1 MGDLMGQPL
10 NISRRSA
17 QARGQSR
24 ASQRR
29 SATAV
34 VAASLTLAAL
44 LSGCASIREVMG
56 FKEQLELVKQ
66 YGRIDGK
73 VQTEHDNAGPLV
85 VVLIRETPE
94 GPEAYVAA
102 DTYVRIRPGSYAFPI
117 AAGTYKVGAY
127 EDRNRNGKYDPD
139 ESVAVGLRCK
149 QAGVRPSMGS
159 AADGFYPFSRTVEL
173 SLLLPA

>member
-10 NISRRSA
+10 NISRRPA
-17 QARGQSR
+17 QTRGQSL

-29 SATAV
+29 PATAV

-73 VQTEHDNAGPLV
+73 VQTEHDNAGPLLLAAEV
-85 VVLIRETPE
+85 PLDLEPE
-94 GPEAYVAA
+94 HFDPQLAKR
-102 DTYVRIRPGSYAFPI
+102 TLVRRS
-117 AAGTYKVGAY
+117 
-127 EDRNRNGKYDPD
+127 DRNLLKPNDV
-139 ESVAVGLRCK
+139 E
-149 QAGVRPSMGS
+149 RPIRH
-159 AADGFYPFSRTVEL
+159 FVPLY
-173 SLLLPA
+173 SLLTAHSGACIL